1 MKHLLL
7 LSLASL
13 GLTLSAA
20 EPTLSQLRDPEVVQA
35 FTNLPVQEAGR
46 IKPLDTVARYR
57 LLRFHGTRTVLF
69 DNPETGKADKLSA
82 IEWLLVTWF
91 KPDLSKTLPL
101 FRVDNPAAITEIG
114 GTAKDRMEGVRGKY
128 TYKDIEP
135 HRAKLIELTDEY
147 RTLEPKDRTPVQRM
161 IADLGI
167 NLLDYEMIASHCDL
181 FRAPFG
187 VTKPDAL
194 PSEIAEA
201 SKTGKLE
208 DLLPAVASWLRANG
222 TLPSPFAN
230 LEFLSR
236 QHPWLKSFSAGT
248 FGGIMSPNPEMSLR
262 VFPPADMK
270 EAIWSGP
277 GMIVLNGILGSPA
290 TEEEKAWLQTYNQL
304 YLASQDPAQF
314 KPAAI
319 AFKDKIAN
327 AAAARGEAGTV
338 TMEASYHRAD
348 YFYNG
353 MIWFVAGLLLLGA
366 SWLIPGAKWDR
377 WLTWATWAAV
387 ILATVYTLTG
397 ITIRCIIMQRGP
409 ISTLYE
415 TMVFIAATG
424 ALFGIAAELVTRRK
438 LGLLIATLA
447 GAGGLFLSIQFET
460 ADAGDTLVQLQAVLI
475 TNFWLATHVPMINLG
490 YAACMVAS
498 IVSGIYVIA
507 RLFKDLDQADSRLFL
522 RIAYGFICAGLF
534 LSLVG
539 TILGGIWANDSWGRF
554 WGWDPKENG
563 ALLIV
568 LMVLITLHAR
578 LGGYIKDLGV
588 HACNLLLGCVTV
600 FSWFGTNQLGVG
612 LHAYGFT
619 DGAWDNIRTYW
630 LSQIVLLL
638 GIAWIKWRGRKP
650 AVVES
655 LQ

>member
-91 KPDLSKTLPL
+91 KPELSKTLPL

-135 HRAKLIELTDEY
+135 HRAKLMELAEEY
-147 RTLEPKDRTPVQRM
+147 RGLEAKARTPVQRM

-167 NLLDYEMIASHCDL
+167 NFLDYEMIVGHWDS

-187 VTKPDAL
+187 KEPKLPDELA
-194 PSEIAEA
+194 
-201 SKTGKLE
+201 KKLTPPYSITTA
-208 DLLPAVASWLRANG
+208 LPAVIEHLKAHPEAAAPMSNPWMMDFMKGALGGMMSGNQ
-222 TLPSPFAN
+222 
-230 LEFLSR
+230 ELSY
-236 QHPWLKSFSAGT
+236 
-248 FGGIMSPNPEMSLR
+248 R
-262 VFPPADMK
+262 VFPPK
-270 EAIWSGP
+270 VGTTEQWHGP
-277 GMIVLNGILGSPA
+277 GWILMEALQTQNLTPDDL
-290 TEEEKAWLQTYNQL
+290 AWLTEYEKL

-366 SWLIPGAKWDR
+366 SWLIPGAKWER

-507 RLFKDLDQADSRLFL
+507 RLFKNLDQADSRLFL

-630 LSQIVLLL
+630 LSQIALLL